1 MALSAG
7 YPIIQWRLRRGLGP
21 AIRLMAGNS
30 LRLFGPS
37 AVALFTRI
45 RHAVDLAGVEDFEVA
60 EAAYRAAMKKWP
72 KAVITLRAG
81 ARVIHDSRQRGS
93 SAART
98 SPALSAANS

>member
-1 MALSAG
+1 
-7 YPIIQWRLRRGLGP
+7 
-21 AIRLMAGNS
+21 MAGNS

-37 AVALFTRI
+37 AVAWLIFVMFTRI

-98 SPALSAANS
+98 SPASSAANS